1 MAYAITVSA
10 STKKQKVFEPSAPA
24 RDKMKILLIRSHND
38 RSVFDGLSRREIIGW
53 VVCMA
58 LAVGLTLFGG
68 AYLAS
73 SYMSADVS
81 SVLRSD
87 SAKRSQQQ
95 TP

>member
-1 MAYAITVSA
+1 
-10 STKKQKVFEPSAPA
+10 
-24 RDKMKILLIRSHND
+24 MKIRLALFLNCD

-53 VVCMA
+53 VVCLA

-73 SYMSADVS
+73 SFMSADIS
-81 SVLRSD
+81 DVLKPD
-87 SAKRSQQQ
+87 SAKQQQ